1 MSNGKHHISVC
12 DLNKIETDH
21 NEKETKTG
29 TAYVSFS
36 TDSFLQTA
44 RDEVSNLNNNDCYL
58 LVEVNKLTSLI
69 NYADF
74 WTFNLRVRKTRD

>member
-29 TAYVSFS
+29 TAYVSS
-36 TDSFLQTA
+36 QPTLSYKQLEMKFL
-44 RDEVSNLNNNDCYL
+44 
-58 LVEVNKLTSLI
+58 I
-69 NYADF
+69 
-74 WTFNLRVRKTRD
+74 